1 MIKTLFFATVGDDL
15 SLNFLNVAKLK
26 THLLKLKGLTVEVTV
41 ERRRKIRSN
50 EQNAYYHGVVLKLI
64 ADECG
69 YRGEAELEGLHEE
82 LKRMFLPKSGR
93 LNIVKSTASLS
104 TVEFSEYIEKVRA
117 WAAEEL
123 GIYIPDPNEAKGE

>member
-41 ERRRKIRSN
+41 ERRRKVRSN
-50 EQNAYYHGVVLKLI
+50 EQLNYYWGVVLQSI

-69 YRGEAELEGLHEE
+69 YREREEIQGLHEE
-82 LKRMFLPKSGR
+82 LKKKFLPLKGKLQIATSTGS
-93 LNIVKSTASLS
+93 LN
-104 TVEFSEYIEKVRA
+104 TVEFNDYIEKVRA
-117 WAAEEL
+117 WASEYL
-123 GIYIPDPNEAKGE
+123 SLYIPDPSEISQ

>member
-1 MIKTLFFATVGDDL
+1 MIKTLFFATVKDDL
-15 SLNFLNVAKLK
+15 SLNLLNVAKLK
-26 THLLKLKGLTVEVTV
+26 NHLLKFRGKTVEVTV
-41 ERRRKIRSN
+41 ELRRKHRTN
-50 EQNAYYHGVVLKLI
+50 EQNAYYHGVVLKMI

-82 LKRMFLPKSGR
+82 LKRMFLPKNGR

-104 TVEFSEYIEKVRA
+104 TVEFSDYIEKVRA

-123 GIYIPDPNEAKGE
+123 SLYIPDPNEAKGE